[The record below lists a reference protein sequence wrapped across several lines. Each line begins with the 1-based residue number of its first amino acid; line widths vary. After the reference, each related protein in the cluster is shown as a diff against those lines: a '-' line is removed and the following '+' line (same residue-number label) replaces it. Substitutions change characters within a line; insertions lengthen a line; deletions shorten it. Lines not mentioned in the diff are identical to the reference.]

1 MKNTHI
7 ASLSLKLLGIYSIIE
22 AIPLLKVFTDYFLMQ
37 KTMTR
42 FTGSEQA
49 SNATLIDVYI
59 FIAGL
64 VPFLI
69 LICLGVYLIK
79 NSDIISDKL
88 VIDNNESTI
97 EPVSVKN
104 IQAIAFSIVGI
115 VLIVIAT
122 PKLLQTGVSIYA
134 KMNTNRAMMLRDVAP
149 SIIVQVIVGSYL
161 FYGSK
166 GLSRLWESFQN
177 SRVIDNEKDT

>member
-79 NSDIISDKL
+79 NSDIIRAYCHSDTK
-88 VIDNNESTI
+88 VITDWSKHICENEYEPCYDVKGRST
-97 EPVSVKN
+97 
-104 IQAIAFSIVGI
+104 
-115 VLIVIAT
+115 
-122 PKLLQTGVSIYA
+122 
-134 KMNTNRAMMLRDVAP
+134 
-149 SIIVQVIVGSYL
+149 
-161 FYGSK
+161 
-166 GLSRLWESFQN
+166 
-177 SRVIDNEKDT
+177 